1 MRGTYEVLSA
11 FLDDEPFETE
21 ELTNALS
28 DPTGRA
34 LLIDLLQLR
43 RIVEPSESLPAMA
56 AETVRRRAAWRV
68 VAAAAA
74 LFVAVAAGYVIG
86 ERQSEAAVAEAPQ
99 PTRIVQAVPFTPA
112 GDVR

>member
-11 FLDDEPFETE
+11 FLDDEPFATE

-43 RIVEPSESLPAMA
+43 RIVQPSESLPAMA
-56 AETVRRRAAWRV
+56 AETVRRRSAWRV
-68 VAAAAA
+68 VATAAA
-74 LFVAVAAGYVIG
+74 LFVALAGGYVIG
-86 ERQSEAAVAEAPQ
+86 EQQSSRAAVEAPQ
-99 PTRIVQAVPFTPA
+99 PTRVVNAVPFTPA